1 MSFHLGRTVVDGL
14 VNVIKNIP
22 IAALSAQGVPSST
35 TVLYG
40 DGIWKQPILVAP
52 VSPAYDGSAKSAAT
66 GELPSGTPFSWVAT
80 GTSGAY
86 GIVLLD
92 CISGYMDLGLTA
104 PVTWG
109 GIPMTRLGGVYKN
122 NNSTFGFQLVFI
134 LDGIPGGSQNIV
146 VTPTQSGKL
155 FAGYGTSYSY
165 TNVASV
171 GSLITAHG
179 SGAPSF
185 SVTAAHANDIV
196 WGATDT
202 NAAVL
207 TGFSLPNTR
216 QSNSGVPYFAAG
228 DTTGSTSYTISG
240 SATGAGWSG
249 VALDLISAVGISTDT
264 VPEGSTNLY
273 YTNARVDAEVPAAT
287 HAATSKTTPV
297 DADEL
302 PIADSAASF
311 GLKKLTWANL
321 KATIKTYYDPVAST
335 LTNKDLSSGTNTF
348 PTLNQSTTGNA
359 ATATKLATARNING
373 VSFDG
378 SAAVITDSGIG
389 PSDFGWGG
397 WSHDIAACFN
407 TPVALPVAGLVYLVA
422 LPIHGIQ
429 TITNLIINV
438 GTAGSGLTSGQN
450 FAGLYQNGAFLAA
463 TADQSTNWA
472 STGAKVMAL
481 STPQLV
487 NSANGVVY
495 AAFFANGTTRPA
507 LYEAAIGS
515 AAWQAI
521 AASGVF
527 KRWTYDSTNTGR
539 TTSFPTTLGTLG
551 TSQAVPYWIG
561 WS

>member
-1 MSFHLGRTVVDGL
+1 MSFHLGRTVLDGL
-14 VNVIKNIP
+14 LNTFKNIP
-22 IAALSAQGVPSST
+22 IAALSAQGVPSGT

-40 DGIWKQPILVAP
+40 DGVWKQPILVAP

-66 GELPSGTPFSWVAT
+66 GVLPSGTPFSWSAS

-92 CISGYMDLGLTA
+92 CISGFMDLGLTA
-104 PVTWG
+104 TATWG

-122 NNSTFGFQLVFI
+122 NNSTFGFQLVFV

-146 VTPTQSGKL
+146 VTPTQSGKS

-171 GSLITAHG
+171 GSLVTAYG

-207 TGFSLPNTR
+207 TGFSLTNTR

-228 DTTGSTSYTISG
+228 DATGSTSYTVSG

-249 VALDLISAVGISTDT
+249 VALDLVSAVGLSTDT

-273 YTNARVDAEVPAAT
+273 YTNSRADARVAA
-287 HAATSKTTPV
+287 
-297 DADEL
+297 
-302 PIADSAASF
+302 
-311 GLKKLTWANL
+311 
-321 KATIKTYYDPVAST
+321 
-335 LTNKDLSSGTNTF
+335 
-348 PTLNQSTTGNA
+348 GNS
-359 ATATKLATARNING
+359 ATATKLATARSING
-373 VSFDG
+373 VPFDG
-378 SAAVITDSGIG
+378 SAAIITNSGIA

-397 WSHDIAACFN
+397 WSHDLAACFN
-407 TPVALPVAGLVYLVA
+407 AGVVLPVAGLVYLVA

-429 TITNLIINV
+429 TITNLIISV

-481 STPQLV
+481 STPQSV
-487 NSANGVVY
+487 NSSNGVVY
-495 AAFFANGTTRPA
+495 GAFFANGTTRPA
-507 LYEAAIGS
+507 LHEAAIGS
-515 AAWQAI
+515 SQWQAI

-527 KRWTYDSTNTGR
+527 KRWTYDGTNTGR
-539 TTSFPTTLGTLG
+539 TTSLPSTLGTLG
-551 TSQAVPYWIG
+551 TSQAVPYWMG